1 MRITKIGTHVVG
13 TPWRNLTY
21 VTVHTDE
28 GLTGVGEARMLGH
41 TGALLG
47 YLAEAERRHVTGSDP
62 FDIEDLVHR
71 MKYGDFGRA
80 GEIVMSGIACVEM
93 ACWDIVGKALGQ
105 PVWRLLGGRVR
116 DRVKAYANG
125 WYTVDRTPEEFH
137 AAARRVVER
146 GYRALKLDPF
156 GAGRMELD
164 HDETIRSISLVEAV
178 RDAIGPGCELLVEMH
193 GRFSPA
199 TAIRLARLLE
209 PYDPAWLEEPV
220 PPENLK
226 ALAKVSAHTG
236 LPIATG
242 ERIHDRIEFREL
254 LELQA
259 ADVVQPDVGHLG
271 GIAETRKLAATA
283 ETYYVQLAPHNVGG
297 PVLTAASLQLGV
309 CVPNFKILEHFNDFA
324 DAEIGTIAKGA
335 PKVVDGHFAV
345 PTAPGLGVELDLDAI
360 AEFPRRDA
368 DFDLFAEDWHKRDGT
383 ARRAAAS
390 GGPGGSGERR

>member
-13 TPWRNLTY
+13 TPWRNLTF

-28 GLTGVGEARMLGH
+28 GLTGVGETRMLGH
-41 TGALLG
+41 TDALLG
-47 YLAEAERRHVTGSDP
+47 YLAEAERRHIVGTDP
-62 FDIEDLVHR
+62 FDLEDLVHR
-71 MKYGDFGRA
+71 MKYGDYGRA

-125 WYTVDRTPEEFH
+125 WYTVDRSPDEFH
-137 AAARRVVER
+137 AAAKKVVDR

-164 HDETIRSISLVEAV
+164 HEETMRSIALVEAV
-178 RDAIGPGCELLVEMH
+178 RDAIGPECELLVEMH

-199 TAIRLARLLE
+199 TAIRLAGLLE
-209 PYDPAWLEEPV
+209 PYAPSWLEEPT

-242 ERIHDRIEFREL
+242 ERIHDRFEFREL
-254 LELQA
+254 FELQA
-259 ADVVQPDVGHLG
+259 ADIVQPDVGHFG
-271 GIAETRKLAATA
+271 GIAEVRKLAATA
-283 ETYYVQLAPHNVGG
+283 ETHYVQVAPHNVGG
-297 PVLTAASLQLGV
+297 PVLTAATLQLGV

-324 DAEIGTIAKGA
+324 DAPIKKVATGA
-335 PKVVDGHFAV
+335 PEVVDGYF
-345 PTAPGLGVELDLDAI
+345 PLPDRPGLGVELDLDAV
-360 AEFPRRDA
+360 AEFPRQHA
-368 DFDLFAEDWHKRDGT
+368 DFDLFAEDWHLRRGT
-383 ARRAAAS
+383 GPDSQKARR
-390 GGPGGSGERR
+390 